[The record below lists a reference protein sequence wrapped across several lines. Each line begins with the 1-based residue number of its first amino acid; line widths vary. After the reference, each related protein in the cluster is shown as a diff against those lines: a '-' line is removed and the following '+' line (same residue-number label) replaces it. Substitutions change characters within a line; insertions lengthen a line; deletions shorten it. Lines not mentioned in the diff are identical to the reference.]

1 MYQVDE
7 RDIVVQLTDIPRPD
21 VGAPL
26 PAVVAAE
33 HHLDLLYL
41 VSEPDPNWD
50 GTYVNV
56 VGPDSEG
63 KHVAR
68 IRFERPYAHMFGPPN
83 DEAFSGHPL
92 AARGLAPYAGWEV
105 RNSSWL
111 RALERM
117 NSVHPYHDP
126 SRFGLFRHFIFAF
139 HDTTFESIAWRYK
152 AHVEQGSI
160 ASVAATRPSTWS
172 VNAPPTSL

>member
-1 MYQVDE
+1 MYEVDE
-7 RDIVVQLTDIPRPD
+7 HDSVVELRDVPQSD

-63 KHVAR
+63 ELVAR

-92 AARGLAPYAGWEV
+92 ASRGLSSYAAWEV
-105 RNSSWL
+105 RDSSWI
-111 RALERM
+111 RTLERM

-126 SRFGLFRHFIFAF
+126 SRFELLRHFIFAF
-139 HDTTFESIAWRYK
+139 HDTTFECIAWRYK
-152 AHVEQGSI
+152 AHLERGSI
-160 ASVAATRPSTWS
+160 ASVATALPGFW
-172 VNAPPTSL
+172 A